1 MRKGRFDEIFFVDL
15 PTYDERMEIFRVH
28 LGKVRPVI
36 RDYDVPLLAG
46 ETEGFS
52 GAEIE
57 QAIINAMY
65 NAFDDGEREFTTE
78 DVLHGVREVIPI
90 SKLMSERIE
99 KLREWAEERTR
110 RANKEQH

>member
-15 PTYDERMEIFRVH
+15 PTYDERIEILRVH
-28 LGKVRPVI
+28 LSRVRPVVRGYEI
-36 RDYDVPLLAG
+36 PVLAG
-46 ETEGFS
+46 ESEGFS

-78 DVLHGVREVIPI
+78 DIVCGIREVIPI

-99 KLREWAEERTR
+99 KLREWASERTR
-110 RANKEQH
+110 RANKDGR